1 MIALS
6 CSSCGQ
12 RLAIKVEMA
21 GKKGKCP
28 KCGKPV
34 QVPSLD
40 RSEGAD
46 WPPSPDA
53 LAVPPPPAIHVTGAP
68 QGDTRGP
75 QPAGD
80 VSPEDYLSCAPPE
93 DRASLAGWDRIAF

>member
-12 RLAIKVEMA
+12 RLSIKEEMA
-21 GKKGKCP
+21 GRKGKCP

-53 LAVPPPPAIHVTGAP
+53 LAVPPPPAIHVTGALKGT
-68 QGDTRGP
+68 Q
-75 QPAGD
+75 
-80 VSPEDYLSCAPPE
+80 EDRNPPGTFLPKITLSWRPPE
-93 DRASLAGWDRIAF
+93 DRVNSAGWDRIAF

>member
-12 RLAIKVEMA
+12 RLSVKVEMA
-21 GKKGKCP
+21 GRKGKCP

-40 RSEGAD
+40 RSAGGRLAAVAGRSGSPAATGDSRYRSASRGHTRTATRRGHFSRGLLFPGARQ
-46 WPPSPDA
+46 S
-53 LAVPPPPAIHVTGAP
+53 TG
-68 QGDTRGP
+68 
-75 QPAGD
+75 
-80 VSPEDYLSCAPPE
+80 
-93 DRASLAGWDRIAF
+93 